1 MSGARLGRPES
12 AARASRT
19 VLCAIEVPPGH
30 RCDRPVDP
38 AAPLNLC
45 PHHLLVAHEWVA
57 RDVGVTDTLESPCLA
72 CGSRLGVRYPSG
84 WLCAVCEWKVGEIP
98 DGDAIRPRVDVVYYL
113 RFGDRIKIGTSSN
126 PRNRLAA
133 IVHDELL
140 AFEPGGRVL
149 EQRRHAQF
157 ARHRLDQSEWFGA
170 HEDLLRHIRTITTGS
185 DDPWL
190 TYQRWVSEQ
199 IALHG

>member
-1 MSGARLGRPES
+1 MNGSTAKGAR
-12 AARASRT
+12 
-19 VLCAIEVPPGH
+19 C
-30 RCDRPVDP
+30 PVDLGSGTSCGLP
-38 AAPLNLC
+38 IDAAAPVNLC
-45 PHHLLVAHEWVA
+45 QHHLLVAYDWVA

-98 DGDAIRPRVDVVYYL
+98 DSGVVRARVDVVYYL

-126 PRNRLAA
+126 PRSRLSS

-140 AFEPGGRVL
+140 GFELGGRQL

-157 ARHRLDQSEWFGA
+157 ASHRLHSSEWFA
-170 HEDLLRHIRTITTGS
+170 VHEALLRHIRTVNAGV

-190 TYQRWVSEQ
+190 LHKRWLSEK
-199 IALHG
+199 IALLG